1 MATIVNNPA
10 ERTERVVESS
20 DSGGWAVA
28 VIVLLAVVVIG
39 AFLWM
44 RYYSA
49 PAATQQTQTPGSANI
64 NVTLPANTGTDNTGG
79 TGATQNSAGGTGA
92 TAPATQ

>member
-10 ERTERVVESS
+10 ERTERVVETS
-20 DSGGWAVA
+20 DNGGWAVA
-28 VIVLLAVVVIG
+28 VIVLLAVVLIG
-39 AFLWM
+39 AFVWM
-44 RYYSA
+44 RYYQA

-79 TGATQNSAGGTGA
+79 TGSTNNNTGGTGA
-92 TAPATQ
+92 TNPSTQ